1 MAIRTNADLVR
12 GILES
17 EYGPH
22 PDPTN
27 IDGPLVYPDL
37 TPRIA
42 TASAMVDAL
51 VNIDLT
57 TVSFRPHIYTDTVT
71 LELIERW
78 LAAHYYSVFD
88 QALASTSKGGG
99 SGSFQNAAKGEGFG
113 CACGASR
120 VAKFDYSG
128 ILKAIEKGAFAGA
141 IWIGKP
147 VSEQIPY
154 DQRN

>member
-1 MAIRTNADLVR
+1 MGIRTNADLVR
-12 GILES
+12 GLLES

-22 PDPTN
+22 PDPTD

-88 QALASTSKGGG
+88 QAFTSTSKGGG
-99 SGSFQNAAKGEGFG
+99 SGSFQNSAKGEGFG
-113 CACGASR
+113 FTKYGQQAMAL
-120 VAKFDYSG
+120 DYSG

-141 IWIGKP
+141 VWIGKP